1 MNDGKGIPFVDL
13 VTPHVELEEELVAV
27 ARAVLR
33 SGAFAGGPIV
43 EEFEREFAKFCG
55 AKHCIAVSN
64 GTDAL
69 RFALMAAGI
78 QSGDGVITVSNTFVA
93 TVEAIVQVG
102 ATPCFIDI
110 DPRTFNMSVEALR
123 QFLEVDCDRCER
135 TGLPLHRASRRRISA
150 ILPVHLYGQMADM
163 DPIMKLA
170 DQYGLIVIEDSCQ
183 AHGEEYQ
190 FGKEGS
196 WRRAGSIGN
205 AAAFSFYP
213 TKNLGACGEAGAVTT
228 NDENLAKKIRII
240 REHGQGQKYHH
251 LVEGYNG
258 RMDAMQAG
266 FLKIKLRS
274 MEKWNKE
281 RRAAAETYN
290 RLLAGADG
298 VITPYEPS
306 WSRAV
311 YHLYVIRA
319 TDRDDLQKYLGELK
333 IGTALHYPI
342 PLHLQP
348 AYVHFGYRKGDLPV
362 TEQLTGEILSLPMFP
377 HILQSQLEYVA
388 EKILLPVAEGG
399 SKGRMR
405 GTNVR

>member
-1 MNDGKGIPFVDL
+1 MTEGKGVPFVDL
-13 VTPHVELEEELVAV
+13 VTPHVELEEELLGV

-78 QSGDGVITVSNTFVA
+78 QSGDGVITVANTFVA

-102 ATPCFIDI
+102 ATPQFIDI
-110 DPRTFNMSVEALR
+110 DPKTFNMSVEALR

-163 DPIMKLA
+163 NPIMKLA

-183 AHGEEYQ
+183 AHGAEYQ
-190 FGKEGS
+190 FEGS
-196 WRRAGSIGN
+196 WRRAGSLGN

-274 MEKWNKE
+274 METWNKQ

-290 RLLAGADG
+290 RLLVAADG
-298 VITPYEPS
+298 VITPHEPD

-311 YHLYVIRA
+311 YHLYVIRT
-319 TDRDDLQKYLGELK
+319 TDRDDLQKCLGDLK

-348 AYVHFGYRKGDLPV
+348 AYVHLGYRKGDLPV
-362 TEQLTGEILSLPMFP
+362 TEQLTTEILSLPMFP
-377 HILQSQLEYVA
+377 HILPSQLEYVA
-388 EKILLPVAEGG
+388 EKILLPAGEGG
-399 SKGRMR
+399 PKGRMR
-405 GTNVR
+405 GTKVL

>member
-1 MNDGKGIPFVDL
+1 MTEVKGVPFVDL
-13 VTPHVELEEELVAV
+13 VTPHVELEEELLGV

-102 ATPCFIDI
+102 ATPHFIDI
-110 DPRTFNMSVEALR
+110 DPRTFNMSLESLR

-135 TGLPLHRASRRRISA
+135 TGLPLHRVSRRRISA

-170 DQYGLIVIEDSCQ
+170 EQYGLIVIEDSCQ
-183 AHGEEYQ
+183 AHGAEYQ

-311 YHLYVIRA
+311 YHLYVVRA

-333 IGTALHYPI
+333 IGTSLHYPI

-348 AYVHFGYRKGDLPV
+348 AYVHFGYRKGDLPI
-362 TEQLTGEILSLPMFP
+362 TEQLTSEILSLPMFP
-377 HILQSQLEYVA
+377 HILPSQLEYVA
-388 EKILLPVAEGG
+388 EKILLPAEEGG
-399 SKGRMR
+399 PNDRMR
-405 GTNVR
+405 GTNVL

>member
-55 AKHCIAVSN
+55 AEHCIAVSN

-183 AHGEEYQ
+183 AHGAEYQ

-281 RRAAAETYN
+281 RRAAAETYH
-290 RLLAGADG
+290 RLLAGAPG
-298 VITPYEPS
+298 VVTPYEPS

-311 YHLYVIRA
+311 YHLYVVRA
-319 TDRDDLQKYLGELK
+319 THRDDLQKYLAEQK

-348 AYVHFGYRKGDLPV
+348 AYVHLGYRKGDLPI
-362 TEQLTGEILSLPMFP
+362 TEQLTSEILSLPMFP

-388 EKILLPVAEGG
+388 EKILIPAAEGG
-399 SKGRMR
+399 QSGRMR
-405 GTNVR
+405 GTKVL

>member
-1 MNDGKGIPFVDL
+1 MTEVKGVPFVDL
-13 VTPHVELEEELVAV
+13 VTPHVELEEELVGV

-102 ATPCFIDI
+102 ATPHFVDI

-163 DPIMKLA
+163 EPIMVLA
-170 DQYGLIVIEDSCQ
+170 RQYGLIVIEDSCQ
-183 AHGEEYQ
+183 AHGAEYQ

-274 MEKWNKE
+274 MDQWNKQ

-290 RLLAGADG
+290 RLLAGADN

-311 YHLYVIRA
+311 YHLYVVRA
-319 TDRDDLQKYLGELK
+319 TDRDDLQRYLAELK

-348 AYVHFGYRKGDLPV
+348 AYVHFGYRKGDFPV
-362 TEQLTGEILSLPMFP
+362 TERLTSEILSLPMFP
-377 HILQSQLEYVA
+377 HIAPSQLEYVA
-388 EKILLPVAEGG
+388 EKILIPTGEGG
-399 SKGRMR
+399 PMGRMR
-405 GTNVR
+405 STKVL

>member
-1 MNDGKGIPFVDL
+1 MTELDGVPFVDL
-13 VTPHVELEEELVAV
+13 VTPHLELEEEMIGVV
-27 ARAVLR
+27 RGVLK
-33 SGAFAGGPIV
+33 SGVFAGGPLV
-43 EEFEREFAKFCG
+43 EEFEREFAEFCG
-55 AKHCIAVSN
+55 AEHCIGVSN

-102 ATPCFIDI
+102 ATPNFIDI

-163 DPIMKLA
+163 SPIMKLA

-183 AHGEEYQ
+183 AHGAEYK
-190 FGKEGS
+190 FEGS

-274 MEKWNKE
+274 METWNRQ
-281 RRAAAETYN
+281 RRAAAEAYN
-290 RLLAGADG
+290 R
-298 VITPYEPS
+298 
-306 WSRAV
+306 
-311 YHLYVIRA
+311 
-319 TDRDDLQKYLGELK
+319 
-333 IGTALHYPI
+333 
-342 PLHLQP
+342 
-348 AYVHFGYRKGDLPV
+348 
-362 TEQLTGEILSLPMFP
+362 MF
-377 HILQSQLEYVA
+377 A
-388 EKILLPVAEGG
+388 
-399 SKGRMR
+399 
-405 GTNVR
+405 

>member
-1 MNDGKGIPFVDL
+1 MTELNGIPFVDL
-13 VTPHVELEEELVAV
+13 VAPHTELEEELVGV
-27 ARAVLR
+27 ARKVLR

-69 RFALMAAGI
+69 RFALMAANI
-78 QSGDGVITVSNTFVA
+78 QAGDGVITVSNTFVA

-102 ATPCFIDI
+102 ATPYFIDV

-135 TGLPLHRASRRRISA
+135 TGLPLHRVSRRRISA

-170 DQYGLIVIEDSCQ
+170 DQYGLVVIEDSCQ
-183 AHGEEYQ
+183 AHGAEYH
-190 FGKEGS
+190 FAKEGT
-196 WRRAGSIGN
+196 WKRAGSIGN

-240 REHGQGQKYHH
+240 REHGQGKKYYH

-266 FLKIKLRS
+266 FLAVKLRS
-274 MEKWNKE
+274 MEKWNQQ
-281 RRAAAETYN
+281 RRSAAETYN
-290 RLLAGADG
+290 RLFAGADG
-298 VITPYEPS
+298 IVTPFEPS

-311 YHLYVIRA
+311 YHLYVIRSS
-319 TDRDDLQKYLGELK
+319 DRDALQKHFGDSK

-342 PLHLQP
+342 PLHLQA
-348 AYVHFGYRKGDLPV
+348 AYVYLGYRKGDLPV
-362 TEQLTGEILSLPMFP
+362 SEQLTSEILSLPMFP
-377 HILQSQLEYVA
+377 GLRTDQQ
-388 EKILLPVAEGG
+388 EKVSSEFQQFRKAQTIGAG
-399 SKGRMR
+399 SR
-405 GTNVR
+405 

>member
-1 MNDGKGIPFVDL
+1 MTEVKGVPFVDL
-13 VTPHVELEEELVAV
+13 VTPHVELEEELIGV

-33 SGAFAGGPIV
+33 SGAFAGGLIV

-102 ATPCFIDI
+102 ATPHFIDI

-163 DPIMKLA
+163 DPIMALA
-170 DQYGLIVIEDSCQ
+170 RQYGLIVIEDSCQ
-183 AHGEEYQ
+183 AHGAEYQ

-274 MEKWNKE
+274 MEQWNKQ

-290 RLLAGADG
+290 RLLAGADN

-311 YHLYVIRA
+311 YHLYVVRA
-319 TDRDDLQKYLGELK
+319 TDRDDLQKYLSELK

-362 TEQLTGEILSLPMFP
+362 TEQLTSEILSLPMFP
-377 HILQSQLEYVA
+377 HILPSQLEYVA
-388 EKILLPVAEGG
+388 EKILIPTREGG
-399 SKGRMR
+399 PVGRMR
-405 GTNVR
+405 GTKVL

>member
-1 MNDGKGIPFVDL
+1 MSDGKGIPFVDL
-13 VTPHVELEEELVAV
+13 VTPHVELEEELVGV
-27 ARAVLR
+27 ARSVLR

-43 EEFEREFAKFCG
+43 EEFERDFAKFCG
-55 AKHCIAVSN
+55 AKYCIGVSN

-78 QSGDGVITVSNTFVA
+78 QPGDGVITVANTFVA

-102 ATPCFIDI
+102 ATPYFIDI

-135 TGLPLHRASRRRISA
+135 TGLPLHRASRRRIST

-183 AHGEEYQ
+183 AHGAEYR

-196 WRRAGSIGN
+196 SKRAGSIGN

-228 NDENLAKKIRII
+228 NDENLAKKIRMI
-240 REHGQGQKYHH
+240 REHGQGKKYHH

-274 MEKWNKE
+274 MEKWNAQ
-281 RRAAAETYN
+281 RRSAAENYN
-290 RLLAGADG
+290 RLFADADW
-298 VITPYEPS
+298 ITTPYEPD

-311 YHLYVIRA
+311 YHLYVIQVA
-319 TDRDDLQKYLGELK
+319 DRDTQQKYLADRK
-333 IGTALHYPI
+333 IATALHYPI

-348 AYVHFGYRKGDLPV
+348 AYLHFGYREGDLPV
-362 TEQLTGEILSLPMFP
+362 TEECTRKILSLPMFP
-377 HILQSQLEYVA
+377 ELRREQQEQVVETLLQFNTSARV
-388 EKILLPVAEGG
+388 G
-399 SKGRMR
+399 
-405 GTNVR
+405 

>member
-1 MNDGKGIPFVDL
+1 MTEVKGVPFVDL
-13 VTPHVELEEELVAV
+13 VTPHVELEEELVGV

-55 AKHCIAVSN
+55 AEHCIAVSN

-102 ATPCFIDI
+102 ATPHFIDI
-110 DPRTFNMSVEALR
+110 DPRTFNMSIEALR

-163 DPIMKLA
+163 EPIMALA
-170 DQYGLIVIEDSCQ
+170 DHYGLIVIEDSCQ
-183 AHGEEYQ
+183 AHGAEYQ
-190 FGKEGS
+190 FGREGS

-228 NDENLAKKIRII
+228 DDENLAKKIRII

-281 RRAAAETYN
+281 RRAAAETYH
-290 RLLAGADG
+290 RLLAGAPG
-298 VITPYEPS
+298 VVTPYEPS

-311 YHLYVIRA
+311 YHLYVVRA
-319 TDRDDLQKYLGELK
+319 THRDDLQKYLAEQK

-348 AYVHFGYRKGDLPV
+348 AYVHLGYRKGDLPI
-362 TEQLTGEILSLPMFP
+362 TEQLTSEILSLPMFP

-388 EKILLPVAEGG
+388 EKILIPAAEGG
-399 SKGRMR
+399 QSGRMR
-405 GTNVR
+405 GTKVH